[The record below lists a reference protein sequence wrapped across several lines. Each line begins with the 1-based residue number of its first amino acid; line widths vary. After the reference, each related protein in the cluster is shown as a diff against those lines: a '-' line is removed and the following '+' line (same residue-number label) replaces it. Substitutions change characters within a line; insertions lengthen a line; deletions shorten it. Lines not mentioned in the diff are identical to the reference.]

1 MILDDVEKIIE
12 DPELTAVLGRK
23 LSSINSVDPTKT
35 SLNGSIS
42 RKTSKRKVS
51 QESAKAADVSLTK
64 LIDTEEAA
72 TGSVGVGVY
81 VRYFKSVGFWLT
93 FSALFSNML
102 YQAFNVFSNFWL
114 TEWSVDERAGTDLF
128 WRNVY
133 AGVYGGLGAAQGITL
148 LITAT
153 SFAIGCLRVARDGHN
168 KLLKNIFRLPM
179 SFFDGKFPLM

>member
-1 MILDDVEKIIE
+1 MVLDDIEKIIE

-23 LSSINSVDPTKT
+23 LISVHSRVA

-42 RKTSKRKVS
+42 KNSPRRKSS
-51 QESAKAADVSLTK
+51 QASSTTREEKVSLTK

-72 TGSVGVGVY
+72 TGSVGFGVY
-81 VRYFKSVGFWLT
+81 FRYFKSVGFWLT
-93 FSALFSNML
+93 FSALSSNML

-114 TEWSVDERAGTDLF
+114 TEWSVDERAGTELF
-128 WRNVY
+128 WRNIY
-133 AGVYGGLGAAQGITL
+133 AGVYGALGAAQGITL

-168 KLLKNIFRLPM
+168 NLLKNIFRLPM
-179 SFFDGKFPLM
+179 SFFDGNFH